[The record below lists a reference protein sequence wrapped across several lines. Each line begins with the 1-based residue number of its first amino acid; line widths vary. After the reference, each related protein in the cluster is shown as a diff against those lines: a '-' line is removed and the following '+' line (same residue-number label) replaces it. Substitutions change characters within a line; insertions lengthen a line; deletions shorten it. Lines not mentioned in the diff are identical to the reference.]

1 MRKLKVVGGFV
12 IPDEKGKITLPPTQS
27 LEIGISENQDWI
39 EIPLKTRTHKKETE
53 R

>member
-27 LEIGISENQDWI
+27 LQIEVNENQEWL
-39 EIPLKTRTHKKETE
+39 EIPLQKRVRNKETQ